1 MLHSVL
7 RGLFAVLTIGGG
19 SWNTQA
25 LGMQMRQ
32 PTFFF
37 MNFIDEND
45 MFGNYELL
53 EKPIA
58 SFMAASD
65 TPEELWQRVERWLE
79 SAIFGTDKAILSHFE
94 TPFEKRV
101 LQLLLERKHPLILFT
116 YRSTDRNAL
125 LELNISPTNAQC
137 LVLSYRPSPDAP
149 QCEHTENLRMAVI
162 NLADE
167 FVSIGATSDNNIL
180 SILDLH
186 RQSPQKPHR
195 ML

>member
-1 MLHSVL
+1 MEYPSARYADAATYV
-7 RGLFAVLTIGGG
+7 
-19 SWNTQA
+19 
-25 LGMQMRQ
+25 
-32 PTFFF
+32 FF

-53 EKPIA
+53 EKPIV

-65 TPEELWQRVERWLE
+65 TPEELWQRVERWLKCE
-79 SAIFGTDKAILSHFE
+79 IFGTDKSIMSYFE

-116 YRSTDRNAL
+116 YNTAPKSSFR
-125 LELNISPTNAQC
+125 ELNISPRNPHC
-137 LVLSYRPSPDAP
+137 LVLRNRPLPNTWQNESSKP
-149 QCEHTENLRMAVI
+149 LRMAVVNI
-162 NLADE
+162 ADE
-167 FVSIGATSDNNIL
+167 LVTIGTTSDRNIL